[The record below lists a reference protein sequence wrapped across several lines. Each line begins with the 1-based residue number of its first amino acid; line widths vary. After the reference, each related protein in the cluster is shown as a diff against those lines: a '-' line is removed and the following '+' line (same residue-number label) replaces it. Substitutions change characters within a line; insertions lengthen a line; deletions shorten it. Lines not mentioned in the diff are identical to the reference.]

1 MEPGHFYFCI
11 ASNVLDIF
19 VRIQLTCYNPVSLVC
34 GVVFFLVFV
43 FFKSVYLNIFFISL
57 LELFM
62 LKICK
67 IKRSR
72 AQKDRDVMQI

>member
-19 VRIQLTCYNPVSLVC
+19 VRIQLTCYNPVSLVF
-34 GVVFFLVFV
+34 GVVFG
-43 FFKSVYLNIFFISL
+43 KSFYIYIFFISL

-62 LKICK
+62 LKLCK